1 MPQDVPKKPL
11 IMIAARERGKFKIIF
26 LLYLCT
32 IELHHNFILS
42 VYFSSIKNSEH
53 LSLIFRI
60 LSIAYIGISKSKYEI
75 T

>member
-42 VYFSSIKNSEH
+42 VYFSSIKK
-53 LSLIFRI
+53 F
-60 LSIAYIGISKSKYEI
+60 
-75 T
+75 